1 MLFSSS
7 QSQYK
12 KEGVHSFDVAATYA
26 LLAGAIILDFVSLII
41 KLIFSDWTVALVEH
55 SSVYL
60 LRPLLTYLNV
70 TSGILAIKR
79 IISFRKRWCQH
90 LYNYNLIAYSL
101 NRPYAFVVVDKIAE
115 FFALKEYPVRFWYK
129 TQEKL
134 DDSIKVFIF
143 DNLQE
148 KAYTAK
154 ETKVATGYILPE
166 ANARWSIMI
175 VLSQLNTASVKMS
188 SMTRVS

>member
-1 MLFSSS
+1 M
-7 QSQYK
+7 
-12 KEGVHSFDVAATYA
+12 
-26 LLAGAIILDFVSLII
+26 
-41 KLIFSDWTVALVEH
+41 
-55 SSVYL
+55 
-60 LRPLLTYLNV
+60 NV
-70 TSGILAIKR
+70 TSGTLAIKR

-115 FFALKEYPVRFWYK
+115 FFTLKEYPVRFWYK

-154 ETKVATGYILPE
+154 ETKVAKGIYTSRGECTLVDYDCPESVEHSVSEDVEYDESVLMWHIATGICYH
-166 ANARWSIMI
+166 
-175 VLSQLNTASVKMS
+175 
-188 SMTRVS
+188 